1 MQKLFD
7 EVNTLDQRSYKEF
20 ALSEDILME
29 HAANSIALYIQDN
42 YKNKESISIIS
53 GVGNNGA
60 DGIALARLL
69 HGKYEVN
76 IYLPFPLK
84 SPMAI
89 LQEKRAKLLGVNFV
103 NEIIPS
109 DIVIDCLFGSG
120 LNKKLNKESEE
131 LINKLNNID
140 AIKIACDIPSGINTQ
155 GQVQTLAFYSD
166 VTITMGA
173 LKTSLYTD
181 VSKDFVGKVIVSDLG
196 INRKFYEGSTNK
208 YLLEASDM
216 NLPFRDTHNSHKGSY
231 GHLNVIAGCK
241 KGASMIASEAAFA
254 FGAGL
259 VSVISHEELDLPYHI
274 MQGHFLSEN
283 CTAIAIGMG
292 LGKFEENEIKDI
304 LSKDIVKIIDA
315 DLFYS
320 PLLLDILNQKLV
332 LTPHPKEFCS
342 LLKMTEIA
350 DINIEELQNNRIKYV
365 ELFCYKYPNII
376 LLLKGTNVIISLY
389 DQIYINTF
397 GTAVLSKGG
406 SGDVLSGL
414 IGGLLAQGYNPLD
427 ATISASLAH
436 SIASNNY
443 KKNNYSLIPS
453 DLIKEIKKI

>member
-29 HAANSIALYIQDN
+29 HAANSIALYIQNN
-42 YKNKESISIIS
+42 YKNKKTISIIA

-69 HGKYEVN
+69 HGKFDVC

-84 SPMAI
+84 SQMAI

-103 NEIIPS
+103 KEIISS
-109 DIVIDCLFGSG
+109 DIIIDCLFGSG
-120 LNKKLNKESEE
+120 LNKQLNKESEE
-131 LINKLNNID
+131 LINNLNNID
-140 AIKIACDIPSGINTQ
+140 AIKIACDIPSGINTK
-155 GQVQTLAFYSD
+155 GQVQSIAFYSD

-181 VSKDFVGKVIVSDLG
+181 ISKDFVGKVIVSDLG

-208 YLLEASDM
+208 YLLEASDL

-320 PLLLDILNQKLV
+320 PLLLDILNQELV

-397 GTAVLSKGG
+397 GSAVLSKGG